1 MPDLSDLTPAELA
14 EAALA
19 NPQVFAHIAS
29 KDPRVQLMERLYGD
43 PEAKRAIQSHS
54 KRLFPKASVP
64 EIDLPEAI
72 RGELKDDLDAVKKL
86 RTELEDEKKGRRRQS
101 FRARLQEAGGAAED
115 LDDIETFMVD
125 NEIGPKSLT
134 VAVEKFYESK
144 ELAEPR
150 GAALSDAF
158 VADAKDEQMKA
169 LLTAG
174 PGADLDKINEPF
186 VEAVFQDMFG
196 QRAGR
201 RGRA

>member
-14 EAALA
+14 EAALS

-64 EIDLPEAI
+64 EIDIPEI
-72 RGELKDDLDAVKKL
+72 V
-86 RTELEDEKKGRRRQS
+86 RTELKTELDTVKALREELENDKKGRRREG
-101 FRARLQEAGGAAED
+101 FRARLQEAGGATED

-125 NEIGPKSLT
+125 NEIGPKSVK

-196 QRAGR
+196 NRAGR